1 MASREHQGLQIALI
15 VFSVLTVLTGATAIL
30 YFKWH
35 GEAIQ
40 QAQTATKSAQDAQT
54 AKTNAESQFT
64 TLRSRAGFGAD
75 LNEKQMEDAYKADL
89 AKFAQNFPSVTLTD
103 DQKNYRHLVEY
114 LHAEVRN
121 AKKLLVEAADREK
134 KLEANLT
141 QAEADKKQEIK
152 KYTDEIAKIGKDLA
166 DERDK
171 FNKQFA
177 DLKKTNSDVAA
188 KLDTRRKEF
197 DDREKKSQ
205 SDLED
210 RDREIRNID
219 RINRDLNEKIAQSV
233 ETAELLDGKVTWV
246 NQKSRIVWLNRGS
259 ADGLTRQVSFEIIP
273 ADENNPALAVKE
285 NRSKGKIE
293 VTRLID
299 RHLAE
304 ARVIEDKPENPIMPG
319 DQIYS
324 AVWQPGQKERFALM
338 GFMDI
343 DGDGQSDFQAVV
355 DLIENNG
362 GIIDAR
368 IDNTGKRSGVLNVNT
383 RYLVKG
389 KSPSAEGVPASYFGK
404 NADEASR
411 NYKKMEDEAQRLGIR
426 VLGLREF
433 LDHVGY
439 QAGERAV
446 SLGAKADPDD
456 FPPTLP
462 GGVQRKPV
470 KDNFKPRLP
479 PTQLPKSPI

>member
-30 YFKWH
+30 YFKWY
-35 GEAIQ
+35 GEAVQ
-40 QAQTATKSAQDAQT
+40 QAQTATKNAQDAQS
-54 AKTNAESQFT
+54 AKASAETQYAEM
-64 TLRSRAGFGAD
+64 RRRAGFGAD
-75 LNEKQMEDAYKADL
+75 LNEKQIDDAYKADL
-89 AKFAQNFPSVTLTD
+89 AKFAQNFPSVTLAD
-103 DQKNYRHLVEY
+103 DQKNYRHLVEF

-121 AKKLLVEAADREK
+121 SKKLLVDAADREK
-134 KLEANLT
+134 TL
-141 QAEADKKQEIK
+141 QASLVQLEADKKQEIK
-152 KYTDEIAKIGKDLA
+152 KYTDEIAKVGKDLA

-177 DLKKTNSDVAA
+177 DLKKTGSDVAA
-188 KLDTRRKEF
+188 KLDARRKEF
-197 DDREKKSQ
+197 DDREKKAQ
-205 SDLED
+205 SDLDE
-210 RDREIRNID
+210 RDREIRNLD
-219 RINRDLNEKIAQSV
+219 KINRDINEKIAQSV

-246 NQKSRIVWLNRGS
+246 NQKSRIVWLNRGT
-259 ADGLTRQVSFEIIP
+259 ADGLTRQVAFEVIP

-285 NRSKGKIE
+285 NRAKGKIE

-304 ARVIEDKPENPIMPG
+304 ARVVEDKPENPIMPG

-343 DGDGQSDFQAVV
+343 DGDSQSDYQAVV
-355 DLIENNG
+355 DLIETSG
-362 GIIDAR
+362 GSIDAQV
-368 IDNTGKRSGVLNVNT
+368 NETGKRTGTLSVNT

-389 KSPSAEGVPASYFGK
+389 KAPNAEGVPPSAYGK
-404 NADEASR
+404 NTDEAAR

-446 SLGAKADPDD
+446 SLGAKANPEE
-456 FPPTLP
+456 FMPTLP
-462 GGVQRKPV
+462 GGVQRKPA
-470 KDNFKPRLP
+470 KDIFKPRLP